1 MTIDKLEVSL
11 GEVFEWGQAYVA
23 LSRATSLQKLRILG
37 EFGPN
42 VIKTHPKVVTFYQ
55 NFVRSVFQQ

>member
-23 LSRATSLQKLRILG
+23 LSRATSLQTLRIVG
-37 EFGPN
+37 NFDAK
-42 VIKTHPKVVTFYQ
+42 VIRTHPKVINFY
-55 NFVRSVFQQ
+55 NSFVESVFQ